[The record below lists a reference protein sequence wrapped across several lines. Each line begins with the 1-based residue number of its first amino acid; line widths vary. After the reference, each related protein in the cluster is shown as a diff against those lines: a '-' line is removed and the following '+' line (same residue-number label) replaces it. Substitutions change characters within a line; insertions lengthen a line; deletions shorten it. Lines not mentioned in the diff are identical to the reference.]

1 MDKLKITAF
10 LFFVSACVSAHAQV
24 SKEKKEVLEYNIGII
39 PPDKL
44 FKHTYE
50 IKDEIANAVSMC
62 DCVEV
67 NVIKKKDS
75 SLVEVEFNPAEYKGL
90 TIAEVKLLGRNS
102 RIITLRLRA
111 YVAKPKSAEQ
121 DNSKNKIPVKK

>member
-1 MDKLKITAF
+1 MDKLKTAVF
-10 LFFVSACVSAHAQV
+10 LFFISTCVSAHAEV
-24 SKEKKEVLEYNIGII
+24 SREEVLEYNIGMI

-44 FKHTYE
+44 FKQTYE

-75 SLVEVEFNPAEYKGL
+75 SLVEVEFNPAGYKGL

-111 YVAKPKSAEQ
+111 YVAKPKPGEQ
-121 DNSKNKIPVKK
+121 DNSENKIPVKK